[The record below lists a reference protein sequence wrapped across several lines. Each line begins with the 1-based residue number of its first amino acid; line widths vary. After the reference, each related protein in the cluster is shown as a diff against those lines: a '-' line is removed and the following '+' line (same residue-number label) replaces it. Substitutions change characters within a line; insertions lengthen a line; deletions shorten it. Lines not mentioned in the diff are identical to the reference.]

1 MASQYLLPQNTV
13 FSLLPIAPC
22 VVSDQHHH
30 HVHVG
35 IRILWTFSVYLFT
48 ICMRFTPNRQ
58 KSATIILARSDKCS
72 HCLIF
77 MSVIRLLIVLNCA
90 DPVEWKCEWTKWIC
104 VCERERETITV
115 PLLQYKLFIIYSNQ
129 RHKRPRRKRPA
140 YIIHSSRCVTLNE
153 YFSYNNNNPHRNIDV
168 N

>member
-104 VCERERETITV
+104 VCERERERDHHCPSLTIQTIYN
-115 PLLQYKLFIIYSNQ
+115 LQQSKTQTAKAQTTSIY
-129 RHKRPRRKRPA
+129 
-140 YIIHSSRCVTLNE
+140 YTLIKVCHTE
-153 YFSYNNNNPHRNIDV
+153 WIFFV
-168 N
+168 